1 MFVFLGHSGVVG
13 DLDSGSYN
21 YNGSARSSFTN
32 NGSTYTSS
40 CTNNGSI
47 HQNFNQKKGKLSTQ
61 VFGQKQ
67 VLNNSY
73 SIRAGI

>member
-32 NGSTYTSS
+32 NGSTYTSR
-40 CTNNGSI
+40 NNFS
-47 HQNFNQKKGKLSTQ
+47 QKKGKLSTQ
-61 VFGQKQ
+61 VFGQNQ